1 MLTRACKLPRY
12 TCEYWEQYGTLGSCL
27 TRIVHEEQDIMY
39 IPRVVA
45 RDECNCN
52 RYIRINDEATE
63 MMIEMSKCN
72 LVNVLYYYQQ
82 IGYPET
88 AGWERDPVIAASR
101 KRDFANNMFDLNS
114 RIKKMCKKFPEYE
127 PAFEEIMRLLG
138 EIQYVEE

>member
-12 TCEYWEQYGTLGSCL
+12 TCEYWEQYGTLGDCL
-27 TRIVHEEQDIMY
+27 TRLVHENQDIMY

-63 MMIEMSKCN
+63 LMIEMSKCN
-72 LVNVLYYYQQ
+72 LTNVLYYYQQ
-82 IGYPET
+82 IGYAE
-88 AGWERDPVIAASR
+88 AASWKKDSVIAESR
-101 KRDFANNMFDLNS
+101 RRDFENSLFDIDL
-114 RIKKMCKKFPEYE
+114 RIKKICKKFPEYE
-127 PAFEEIMRLLG
+127 PAFEEILRLLG